1 MQNKISKNLSLII
14 ISIFFIGFV
23 YLTVKVIEISSK
35 TQMGVKDGIYTNK
48 VSSSEQI
55 VQKAYELTKNC
66 EGELCKVQTVLDY
79 VTHIPYKINHF
90 KAHSPQR
97 TIQNN
102 FGDCDDKSNLLISML
117 HALGKEAYFVLVPK
131 HIFVI
136 TPIEDARAGNIKGL
150 LLDGEKYYILES
162 TAKGSRVG
170 YPLRYKLD
178 EIEAIIEPF
187 SNTKISYETMAYKTQ
202 QL

>member
-1 MQNKISKNLSLII
+1 MQNKISKNLSLFI

-23 YLTVKVIEISSK
+23 YLTAKAIEISNK
-35 TQMGVKDGIYTNK
+35 TQIGVKDGIYTNK
-48 VSSSEQI
+48 VSSSEEI
-55 VQKAYELTKNC
+55 AKKAYELTQNC
-66 EGELCKVQTVLDY
+66 EDELCKVQAILDY
-79 VTHIPYKINHF
+79 VTHIPYQINHF

-136 TPIEDARAGNIKGL
+136 MPIEDARLNQTQGL
-150 LLDGEKYYILES
+150 WLDTKKYYVLES

-170 YPLRYKLD
+170 YPLSYKLD

-187 SNTKISYETMAYKTQ
+187 SNEKISYKNIAYKR
-202 QL
+202 

>member
-14 ISIFFIGFV
+14 IGLFFIGFV
-23 YLTVKVIEISSK
+23 YLTVKAIEVSSK
-35 TQMGVKDGIYTNK
+35 TQMGVKNGIYTNK
-48 VSSSEQI
+48 VSSAEQI
-55 VQKAYELTKNC
+55 AQQTYELTRNC
-66 EGELCKVQTVLDY
+66 EDALCKVQTILDY

-117 HALGKEAYFVLVPK
+117 HTLEKEAYFVLVPK

-136 TPIEDARAGNIKGL
+136 TPIEDVRLGKQKGL
-150 LLDGEKYYILES
+150 WLDGKKYYILES

-170 YPLRYKLD
+170 YPLRYKFD

-187 SNTKISYETMAYKTQ
+187 SNEKVSYTTIAYKI
-202 QL
+202 

>member
-14 ISIFFIGFV
+14 IGLFFIGFV
-23 YLTVKVIEISSK
+23 YLTAKAIEISSK
-35 TQMGVKDGIYTNK
+35 TQIGVKDGIYTNK

-55 VQKAYELTKNC
+55 AKKAYELTQNC
-66 EGELCKVQTVLDY
+66 EDELCKVQTILDY

-117 HALGKEAYFVLVPK
+117 HALKKEAYFVLVPK

-136 TPIEDARAGNIKGL
+136 TPIEDARLGNIKGL
-150 LLDGEKYYILES
+150 WLDGKKYYILES
-162 TAKGSRVG
+162 TAKGSGIG
-170 YPLRYKLD
+170 YPLRYELD

-187 SNTKISYETMAYKTQ
+187 SNEKVSYKTIEYKI
-202 QL
+202 